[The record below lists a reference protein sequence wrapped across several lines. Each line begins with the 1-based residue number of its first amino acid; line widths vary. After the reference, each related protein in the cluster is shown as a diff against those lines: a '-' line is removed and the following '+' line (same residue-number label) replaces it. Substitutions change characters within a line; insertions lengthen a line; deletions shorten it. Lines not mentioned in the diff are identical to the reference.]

1 MNDQETTVD
10 QLKGL
15 VAEFVRERE
24 WERYHSP
31 KNLAMSIAI
40 EAAEIMEMF
49 QWLELDAAK
58 QRVNHDPEFRAHLCE
73 ELADVTAYVLSLCQQ
88 NGIDLA
94 AAMEDKMAKNRRKYP
109 AAAVRGL
116 DYSKPQD

>member
-1 MNDQETTVD
+1 MNDRETTVN
-10 QLKGL
+10 QLKDL
-15 VAEFVRERE
+15 VAGFIRERE

-31 KNLAMSIAI
+31 KNLSMSIAI

-49 QWLELDAAK
+49 QWLDLATAK
-58 QRVNHDPEFRAHLCE
+58 EKVDSDPAFRQHLCE

-94 AAMEDKMAKNRRKYP
+94 AALEDKMVKNRKKYP
-109 AAAVRGL
+109 VDQVRGL
-116 DYSKPQD
+116 DYEKPA